1 MARMNM
7 CAWFKKALFLGPYM
21 RQRKH
26 HPANVSLML
35 TRATPDHRRTFPRTC
50 GTGASSSSNSSSRA
64 QTEAKNLGAEGKPP
78 PAAEVALSDPPQTMG
93 VAAGALEGVAATSGT
108 AMNAAA
114 EVASVIAEA
123 AAAATL
129 APVSEAT
136 AAVAAAAGA
145 AVVVATGASR

>member
-1 MARMNM
+1 MNM

-50 GTGASSSSNSSSRA
+50 GTGASSSSSSRA
-64 QTEAKNLGAEGKPP
+64 QTEAKNLGAEGVPP

-93 VAAGALEGVAATSGT
+93 VAAGALEVVAATSGT
-108 AMNAAA
+108 AMDAAA

-129 APVSEAT
+129 AAVSEAT
-136 AAVAAAAGA
+136 AAAAAAGA